1 MISFES
7 RQVRHVVAR
16 LERGDRLQEAL
27 RALAEEHQIGAA
39 WISALGAF
47 ESVELCEYDQEGQRY
62 RPGRRVDTPVE
73 IINLTGN
80 ISFKDGAPFAHV
92 HATVSREKPDGI
104 EVLGGHVVDATIFAC
119 EIRLDVYDDLL
130 LGRSHDEATGLSL
143 WADPEASSDA
153 VAEAPAAAEASV
165 PTSGGGVSWADV
177 AQASTAP
184 ELPAAPAVVE
194 EAGEVAR
201 PPERLSLAERRRR
214 AKARQGEK
222 KKQQLDTRNAP
233 PARAPEPLPAKR
245 RMTEDEFF
253 EEPIPEPGDYV
264 QHKVFGLCAVDG
276 ESETGGL
283 IIRMENG
290 VRKAIKLQIFE
301 VRPPREDAE
310 GRRIFDLV
318 PKRRK

>member
-7 RQVRHVVAR
+7 REVRHVVAR
-16 LERGDRLQEAL
+16 LERGDRLQQAL
-27 RALAEEHQIGAA
+27 RTLAEEHRIGAA

-47 ESVELCEYDQEGQRY
+47 EAVELCEYDQEGQRY
-62 RPGRRVDTPVE
+62 RPGRQIETAVE

-92 HATVSREKPDGI
+92 HATVSREGAGGI
-104 EVLGGHVVDATIFAC
+104 EVLGGHVVDATVFAC
-119 EIRLDVYDDLL
+119 ELRLDIYDDLL
-130 LGRSHDEATGLSL
+130 LGRSHDAATGLSL
-143 WADPEASSDA
+143 W
-153 VAEAPAAAEASV
+153 EAPEDSDQRAAEPPQDARAKA
-165 PTSGGGVSWADV
+165 TESGGGVSWADV
-177 AQASTAP
+177 AQVSAEP
-184 ELPAAPAVVE
+184 DVPAATEAPAT
-194 EAGEVAR
+194 AGAAVP

-214 AKARQGEK
+214 AKARQAEK
-222 KKQQLDTRNAP
+222 KKRKLDTSKAP
-233 PARAPEPLPAKR
+233 PARAPEPLPTKR
-245 RMTEDEFF
+245 RMTEAEFF

-264 QHKVFGLCAVDG
+264 QHKVFGLCVVDG

-310 GRRIFDLV
+310 GRRVFDLV